1 MTFMYNSK
9 FRNMD
14 KSKDKIQLEDN
25 SGKMALPVRN
35 IRLIVIGF
43 AVLVLG
49 YLLMVGGG
57 TDNPEVFSWDMFSFR
72 RLVLAPVI
80 ILAGIVL
87 EIVAAVKIF
96 KKDK

>member
-1 MTFMYNSK
+1 
-9 FRNMD
+9 MD
-14 KSKDKIQLEDN
+14 KSKDKIQFEDN

-35 IRLIVIGF
+35 IKLIVIGF

-49 YLLMVGGG
+49 YVLMVGGG
-57 TDNPEVFSWDMFSFR
+57 TDNPEVFSWEMFSFR